1 MKKIPAFNL
10 QEMLLALLIIGI
22 LVLIALP
29 GMMPLIAKT
38 KSVEAQIQLKHI
50 YNLQTTNRY
59 MFSKYSFD
67 LNEIDFETPKTINEG
82 GTSNYQYE
90 ILEANNTHFKA
101 RATAI
106 VDFDGDGIFNVW
118 EIDENGAPKQITK
131 D

>member
-1 MKKIPAFNL
+1 MKSPAFNL
-10 QEMLLALLIIGI
+10 QEMLFALLIIGVLT
-22 LVLIALP
+22 LVALP
-29 GMMPLIAKT
+29 KLMPLIAKA

-50 YNLQTTNRY
+50 YNVQTTHRY
-59 MFSKYSFD
+59 MYSKYSND
-67 LNEIDFETPKTINEG
+67 LSEIDFEAPKTVHEN

-90 ILEANNTHFKA
+90 ILESGNTTFKA

-118 EIDENGAPKQITK
+118 EIDENGAPKQIIK

>member
-1 MKKIPAFNL
+1 MKSPAFNL
-10 QEMLLALLIIGI
+10 QEMLLTLLIIGI
-22 LVLIALP
+22 LVLVALP
-29 GMMPLIAKT
+29 KLMPLVAKA

-50 YNLQTTNRY
+50 YNIQTTHRY
-59 MFSKYSFD
+59 MYSKYSMD
-67 LNEIDFETPKTINEG
+67 LTEIDFEAPKTVNEG

-90 ILEANNTHFKA
+90 ILEANNTQFKA

-118 EIDENGAPKQITK
+118 EIDQNGAPKQITK